1 MNLRSRRGRG
11 ACDRGSLSLEAMI
24 LLPALIL
31 VLLLIA
37 AFGRIQSSANAVDS
51 AARNA
56 ARAASLERDGSSAR
70 TAGTTVAEDFL
81 SGQGLHCTST
91 SVNITT
97 GGFSAALGTAATT
110 TATVTC
116 TVKLS
121 DLAVPGLPG
130 AKTMTSSFTSP
141 IDSYRARG

>member
-1 MNLRSRRGRG
+1 MSLPTRRRALPERG
-11 ACDRGSLSLEAMI
+11 ALSLEAMI

-31 VLLLIA
+31 VLLLIV

-70 TAGTTVAEDFL
+70 TAGTTVAQDFL
-81 SGQGLHCTST
+81 AGQGLHCTAT
-91 SVNITT
+91 SIDITT
-97 GGFSAALGTAATT
+97 AGFSAALGQAATT

-116 TVKLS
+116 TVPLS

-130 AKTMTSSFTSP
+130 SKTMTSRFTSP